1 MKILLLGANGQVGWE
16 LRRSLAPLGEIRAYD
31 RHTGNLQKLDDL
43 SRLIRDFSPEA
54 IVNAAAYTSVDKAES
69 ELDEAFLINS
79 KAVEFLAKEAKL
91 LNAWFIHYSTD
102 YVFDGLKSGAYIET
116 DTPNPQSV
124 YGQTKYDGEESIKE
138 SKVKHLI
145 FRTAWVY
152 SKRGANFIKTMIQL
166 AKKQDEL
173 KVVNDQIGAPTGA
186 ELIADVT
193 ALCLYQIAQYKNSA
207 HNLSG
212 TYHLTPTGETSWHGF
227 AQFIIAEALGLG
239 VKFRASFENV
249 QAISTSEY
257 PLPAK
262 RPSNSLLD
270 TKKICNTFNVYMPPW
285 QTHVERL
292 FKELYSQ
299 KM

>member
-31 RHTGNLQKLDDL
+31 RHTGNLLKLDDL

-69 ELDEAFLINS
+69 ELDEAILINS

-152 SKRGANFIKTMIQL
+152 SKRGTNFIKTMIQL
-166 AKKQDEL
+166 ANKQDEL

-193 ALCLYQIAQYKNSA
+193 ALCLYQITQYKNSA

-299 KM
+299 R

>member
-31 RHTGNLQKLDDL
+31 RHTGNLQNLDDL

-69 ELDEAFLINS
+69 ELDEAILINS

-152 SKRGANFIKTMIQL
+152 SKRGNNFIKTMIQL

-299 KM
+299 R

>member
-69 ELDEAFLINS
+69 ELDEAILINS

-152 SKRGANFIKTMIQL
+152 SKRGTNFIKTMIQL

-193 ALCLYQIAQYKNSA
+193 ALCLYQIAQYNNSA

-227 AQFIIAEALGLG
+227 AQFIITEALGLG

-299 KM
+299 I

>member
-166 AKKQDEL
+166 AKTQDEL

-212 TYHLTPTGETSWHGF
+212 TYHLTPTGKTSWHGF

-299 KM
+299 R

>member
-152 SKRGANFIKTMIQL
+152 SKRGTNFIKTMIQL

-299 KM
+299 R

>member
-69 ELDEAFLINS
+69 ELDEAILINS

-212 TYHLTPTGETSWHGF
+212 TYHLTPSGKTSWHGF

-299 KM
+299 R

>member
-16 LRRSLAPLGEIRAYD
+16 LRRSLAPLGKIRAYD

-69 ELDEAFLINS
+69 ELDEAILINS

-152 SKRGANFIKTMIQL
+152 SKRGTNFIKTMIQL
-166 AKKQDEL
+166 ANKQDEL

-299 KM
+299 R

>member
-69 ELDEAFLINS
+69 ELDEAILINS

-152 SKRGANFIKTMIQL
+152 SKRGNNFIKTMIQL

-193 ALCLYQIAQYKNSA
+193 ALCLYQITQYKNSA

-299 KM
+299 I

>member
-69 ELDEAFLINS
+69 ELDEAILINS

-152 SKRGANFIKTMIQL
+152 SKRGTNFIKTMIQL

-193 ALCLYQIAQYKNSA
+193 ALCLYQIAQYNNSA

-299 KM
+299 R

>member
-69 ELDEAFLINS
+69 ELDKAILINS

-138 SKVKHLI
+138 TKVKHLI

-193 ALCLYQIAQYKNSA
+193 ALCLYQIAQYKNST

-212 TYHLTPTGETSWHGF
+212 TYNLTPTGETSWHGF

-299 KM
+299 R

>member
-152 SKRGANFIKTMIQL
+152 SKRGTNFIKTMIQL

-193 ALCLYQIAQYKNSA
+193 ALCLYQIAQYNNSA

-239 VKFRASFENV
+239 VNFRASFENV

-299 KM
+299 R

>member
-166 AKKQDEL
+166 ANKQDEL

-299 KM
+299 R

>member
-69 ELDEAFLINS
+69 ELDEAILINS

-152 SKRGANFIKTMIQL
+152 SKRGTNFIKTMIQL
-166 AKKQDEL
+166 ANKQDEL

-299 KM
+299 R

>member
-138 SKVKHLI
+138 TKVKHLI

-152 SKRGANFIKTMIQL
+152 SKRGTNFIKTMIQL
-166 AKKQDEL
+166 ANKQDEL

-299 KM
+299 I

>member
-69 ELDEAFLINS
+69 ELDEAILINS

-152 SKRGANFIKTMIQL
+152 SKRGTNFIKTMIQL

-299 KM
+299 R

>member
-152 SKRGANFIKTMIQL
+152 SKRGANFIKTMVQL
-166 AKKQDEL
+166 AKTQDEL
-173 KVVNDQIGAPTGA
+173 KVVNDQIGAPTSA

-212 TYHLTPTGETSWHGF
+212 TYHLTPTGKTSWHGF

-299 KM
+299 R

>member
-31 RHTGNLQKLDDL
+31 RHTGNLLKLDDL

-152 SKRGANFIKTMIQL
+152 SKRGTNFIKTMIQL

-193 ALCLYQIAQYKNSA
+193 ALCLYQIAQNKNSA

-299 KM
+299 R

>member
-69 ELDEAFLINS
+69 ELDEAILINS

-152 SKRGANFIKTMIQL
+152 SKRGTNFIKTMIQL

-227 AQFIIAEALGLG
+227 AQFIITEALGLG

-299 KM
+299 R

>member
-43 SRLIRDFSPEA
+43 SMLIRDFSPEA

-116 DTPNPQSV
+116 DPPNPQSV

-152 SKRGANFIKTMIQL
+152 SKRGTNFIKTMIQL

-193 ALCLYQIAQYKNSA
+193 ALCLYQITQYKNSA

-299 KM
+299 I

>member
-69 ELDEAFLINS
+69 ELDEAILINS

-152 SKRGANFIKTMIQL
+152 SKRGTNFIKTMIQL

-193 ALCLYQIAQYKNSA
+193 ALCLYQIAQYNNSA

-227 AQFIIAEALGLG
+227 AQFIITEALGLG
-239 VKFRASFENV
+239 VKFRTSFENV

-299 KM
+299 R

>member
-69 ELDEAFLINS
+69 ELAQAFLINS

-116 DTPNPQSV
+116 DSPNPQSV

-138 SKVKHLI
+138 TKVKHLI

-193 ALCLYQIAQYKNSA
+193 ALCLHQIAQNKNSA

-212 TYHLTPTGETSWHGF
+212 TYNLTPTGETSWHGF

-299 KM
+299 R

>member
-31 RHTGNLQKLDDL
+31 RHTGNLQNLDDL

-69 ELDEAFLINS
+69 ELDEAILINS

-152 SKRGANFIKTMIQL
+152 SKRGTNFIKTMIQL

-227 AQFIIAEALGLG
+227 AQFIITEALGLG
-239 VKFRASFENV
+239 VKFRTSFENV

-299 KM
+299 R

>member
-69 ELDEAFLINS
+69 ELDQAFLINS

-116 DTPNPQSV
+116 DSPNPQSV

-138 SKVKHLI
+138 TKVKHLI

-152 SKRGANFIKTMIQL
+152 SKRGTNFIKTMIQL

-173 KVVNDQIGAPTGA
+173 KVVNDQIGAPTSA

-193 ALCLYQIAQYKNSA
+193 ALCLNQIVQYKNSA

-227 AQFIIAEALGLG
+227 AQFIITEALGLG
-239 VKFRASFENV
+239 VKFRVSFENV

-270 TKKICNTFNVYMPPW
+270 AKKLRNTFNVYMPPW

-292 FKELYSQ
+292 IKEIYSQ
-299 KM
+299 R

>member
-166 AKKQDEL
+166 AKTQDEL

-212 TYHLTPTGETSWHGF
+212 TYHLTPTGKTSWHGF
-227 AQFIIAEALGLG
+227 AQFIIAEAIELG

-299 KM
+299 R

>member
-1 MKILLLGANGQVGWE
+1 MKILLLGANGQVGCE

-43 SRLIRDFSPEA
+43 SRLIHEFSPEA

-69 ELDEAFLINS
+69 DPEKAFKINT

-102 YVFDGLKSGAYIET
+102 YVYDGLKSGAYIET
-116 DTPNPQSV
+116 DMPNPQSV
-124 YGQTKYDGEESIKE
+124 YGKTKYDGEESIKKC
-138 SKVKHLI
+138 KVKHLI

-152 SKRGANFIKTMIQL
+152 SKSETNFIKTIIQL
-166 AKKQDEL
+166 ANKQDKL
-173 KVVNDQIGAPTGA
+173 KVVNDQIGAPTSA

-239 VKFRASFENV
+239 VKFRTSFENV
-249 QAISTSEY
+249 QAIRTSEY

-270 TKKICNTFNVYMPPW
+270 AKKLSNTFNLYMPPW

-292 FKELYSQ
+292 FKELYP
-299 KM
+299 K

>member
-1 MKILLLGANGQVGWE
+1 MKILLLGANGQVGSE
-16 LRRSLAPLGEIRAYD
+16 LQRSLKPLGEIRAYD
-31 RHTGNLQKLDDL
+31 RYAANLQKLDDL
-43 SRLIRDFSPEA
+43 SRLIHEFSPEA

-69 ELDEAFLINS
+69 EPEKAFQINT
-79 KAVEFLAKEAKL
+79 KAVEFLAKKAKL

-102 YVFDGLKSGAYIET
+102 YIFDGLKSGAYIET
-116 DTPNPQSV
+116 DMPNPQSV
-124 YGQTKYDGEESIKE
+124 YGQTKYDGEESIKGC
-138 SKVKHLI
+138 KVKHLI

-152 SKRGANFIKTMIQL
+152 SKSGTNFIKTIIQL
-166 AKKQDEL
+166 AKNQDKL
-173 KVVNDQIGAPTGA
+173 KVVNDQIGAPTSA

-193 ALCLYQIAQYKNSA
+193 ALCLNQIVQYKNSA

-227 AQFIIAEALGLG
+227 AQFIITEALGLG
-239 VKFRASFENV
+239 VKFRTSFENV

-285 QTHVERL
+285 QTHVKRL

-299 KM
+299 R

>member
-69 ELDEAFLINS
+69 ELDEAILINS

-152 SKRGANFIKTMIQL
+152 SKRGTNFIKTMIQL

-299 KM
+299 I

>member
-152 SKRGANFIKTMIQL
+152 SKRGNNFIKTMIQL

-193 ALCLYQIAQYKNSA
+193 ALCLYQITQYKNSA

-227 AQFIIAEALGLG
+227 AQFIITEALGLG
-239 VKFRASFENV
+239 VKFRTSFENV

-299 KM
+299 R

>member
-69 ELDEAFLINS
+69 ELDEAILINS

-193 ALCLYQIAQYKNSA
+193 ALCLYQIAQYKNST

-227 AQFIIAEALGLG
+227 AQFIITEALGLG
-239 VKFRASFENV
+239 VKFRTSFENV

-299 KM
+299 R

>member
-16 LRRSLAPLGEIRAYD
+16 LRRSLAPLGKIRAYD

-166 AKKQDEL
+166 AKTQDEL
-173 KVVNDQIGAPTGA
+173 KVVNDQIGAPTSAG
-186 ELIADVT
+186 LIADVT

-212 TYHLTPTGETSWHGF
+212 TYHLTPTGKTSWHGF
-227 AQFIIAEALGLG
+227 AQSIIAEALGLG

-299 KM
+299 R

>member
-31 RHTGNLQKLDDL
+31 RHTGNLLKLDDL

-69 ELDEAFLINS
+69 ELDEAILINS

-152 SKRGANFIKTMIQL
+152 SKRGNNFIKTMIQL

-227 AQFIIAEALGLG
+227 AQFIITEALGLG
-239 VKFRASFENV
+239 VKFRTSFENV
-249 QAISTSEY
+249 QVISTSEY

-299 KM
+299 I

>member
-152 SKRGANFIKTMIQL
+152 SKRGNNFIKTMIQL

-299 KM
+299 I

>member
-69 ELDEAFLINS
+69 ELDEAILINS

-152 SKRGANFIKTMIQL
+152 SKRGTNFIKTMIQL
-166 AKKQDEL
+166 ANKQDEL

-227 AQFIIAEALGLG
+227 AQFIITEALGLG
-239 VKFRASFENV
+239 VKFRTSFENV

-299 KM
+299 R

>member
-299 KM
+299 R

>member
-152 SKRGANFIKTMIQL
+152 SKRGTNFIKTMIQL
-166 AKKQDEL
+166 ANKQDEL

-227 AQFIIAEALGLG
+227 AQFIITEALGLG
-239 VKFRASFENV
+239 VKFRTSFENV

-299 KM
+299 R